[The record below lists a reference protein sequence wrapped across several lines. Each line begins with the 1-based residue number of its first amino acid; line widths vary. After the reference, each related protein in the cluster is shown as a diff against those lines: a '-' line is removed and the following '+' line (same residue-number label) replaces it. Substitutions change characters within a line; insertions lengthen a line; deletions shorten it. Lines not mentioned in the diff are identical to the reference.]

1 MIGQTISHYTILEK
15 LGEGGMG
22 IVYKAHDTKLDRDVA
37 LKFFPH
43 HVSATADDQSRF
55 LQEAQ
60 AAAALNHPN
69 ICTIHDICLDPDQ
82 QFIVMEWIDGR
93 TLRQMIPV
101 GKMQTAIDYAVHIG
115 DALQEAHSKGVVHRD
130 IKTDN
135 IMINAKNQIK
145 VMDFGLAKLMG
156 ASRLTK
162 TSTTVGTL
170 AYMAPEQIQS
180 GDVDARSDIFS
191 FGVVLYEML
200 TSHLPFRGEHEAA
213 MMYSIVNEEPKP
225 IQKYLPEA
233 SSELIH
239 VLNRALEK
247 EPDERYQSV
256 TEMVIDLRRLKKD
269 TGRFFRTAP
278 VAHHPEGMGEASE
291 NIHRRSRKRF
301 AIILLAAV
309 FIACVAA
316 AIVFLSPGTQLNPDM
331 KILDLQIPFQDVMYG
346 SLSAS
351 GKSIV
356 FPAADDQ
363 GKFDIY
369 MMNVST
375 RQPIRITNDSSRS
388 IHGVSISPDEGIIA
402 YKRTSFAGVSELV
415 VTPIGGISKVIKKN
429 NVVGVCGFCDGGKR
443 ILYLTAMKCSP
454 FQAIDTLWSY
464 ALDGSDQKSLV
475 ADTAFL
481 GSRWSY
487 DLSANGR
494 YVAWTKT
501 FAEGFS
507 EIMVRDLEKGT
518 VRRLTFD
525 KKFVDDVRWTPFGKI
540 VYASDRGGSVNLWMI
555 SEQGG
560 EPQQITRGT
569 GPHFPASIT
578 KDGKRLLYSELK
590 SVGTVKS
597 MDLASGTV
605 RQLSP
610 RDRLRSAPAVSN
622 SGRFIAFA
630 AQDQDAT
637 SLSYNIYIADRDG
650 KNIRKITDDV
660 NEKFSLSWSPD
671 DAQIKYSAASINDLK
686 DSVHVYIV
694 DPSRPGG
701 QRQLMAGSAWWWNA
715 KQLMVRQDMHSYLYS
730 IDSDHYEKTPED
742 SVFAFPVLNNKYV
755 VLYDHRKARKGLWIA
770 TMSSYQSN
778 GAAKATSLVKPLPL
792 LSARSVEGGDI
803 YYLTAI
809 GGAMYRLKLP
819 GGKSERVKNVPPGF
833 GVGYR
838 GRYGFTVCGNELVYT
853 EYQTHTRYFIIDNL
867 IK

>member
-1 MIGQTISHYTILEK
+1 MIGQTISHYKILEK

-22 IVYKAHDTKLDRDVA
+22 VVYKAHDTKLDRDVA
-37 LKFFPH
+37 LKFLPH
-43 HVSATADDQSRF
+43 HLAATPDDQARF
-55 LQEAQ
+55 LQEARS
-60 AAAALNHPN
+60 ASALNHPN

-82 QFIVMEWIDGR
+82 QYIVMECIDGK
-93 TLRQMIPV
+93 TLRQLIPIQ
-101 GKMQTAIDYAVHIG
+101 KMQTAIEYAIQIG
-115 DALQEAHSKGVVHRD
+115 EVLQEAHGKGVVHHD
-130 IKTDN
+130 VKTDN
-135 IMINAKNQIK
+135 IMVNAKNQIK
-145 VMDFGLAKLMG
+145 VMDFGLAKLKG
-156 ASRLTK
+156 SLRLTK
-162 TSTTVGTL
+162 TMSTAGTL

-180 GDVDARSDIFS
+180 GDVDTRSDIFS

-200 TSHLPFRGEHEAA
+200 TGHLPFRGEHEAA
-213 MMYSIVNEEPKP
+213 MMYSIVNEEPRP
-225 IQKYLPEA
+225 VQKYLPEA
-233 SSELIH
+233 SSELMHI
-239 VLNRALEK
+239 LNRALEK

-256 TEMVIDLRRLKKD
+256 AEMVIDLRRLKKD
-269 TGRFFRTAP
+269 TGRVFRTAP
-278 VAHHPEGMGEASE
+278 VAHHPEGMGESSE

-309 FIACVAA
+309 FIACAAA
-316 AIVFLSPGTQLNPDM
+316 AIVFLSHGPQLNPDM

-351 GKSIV
+351 GNSIV

-388 IHGVSISPDEGIIA
+388 ISGVSISPDEGTIA

-415 VTPIGGISKVIKKN
+415 VTPIGGISKVIKT

-443 ILYLTAMKCSP
+443 ILYLTAMKCSL
-454 FQAIDTLWSY
+454 FQVICTLWSY
-464 ALDGSDQKSLV
+464 ALDGSDQKSLF
-475 ADTAFL
+475 ADTAFS
-481 GSRWSY
+481 GTRWAY

-507 EIMVRDLEKGT
+507 EIMVSDLEKGT
-518 VRRLTFD
+518 DRRLTFD

-560 EPQQITRGT
+560 EPQQITRGA
-569 GPHFPASIT
+569 GPHFPTGIS
-578 KDGKRLLYSELK
+578 KDGKRLLYSEMQ
-590 SVGTVKS
+590 SVGSVKS

-610 RDRLRSAPAVSN
+610 GDRLRSSPAVSN

-630 AQDQDAT
+630 AQDQDAY
-637 SLSYNIYIADRDG
+637 SLSFSICIADRDG

-660 NEKFSLSWSPD
+660 NAKFSLSWSPD
-671 DAQIKYSAASINDLK
+671 DAQIEYSATRINDLK
-686 DSVHVYIV
+686 DSVHIYIV

-701 QRQLMAGSAWWWNA
+701 QRQLMAGTLAWWWNA
-715 KQLMVRQDMHSYLYS
+715 KQLMVKQDMRSYLYS
-730 IDSDHYEKTPED
+730 IGSDHYERTPED
-742 SVFAFPVLNNKYV
+742 SVFAYPVLNNKYV
-755 VLYDHRKARKGLWIA
+755 VLADYRKAGKGLWIA

-778 GAAKATSLVKPLPL
+778 GAAKATSLVKPMPL
-792 LSARSVEGGDI
+792 RWARSLEGGDI

-819 GGKSERVKNVPPGF
+819 GGRSERVKNVPPGF
-833 GVGYR
+833 GVGYS
-838 GRYGFTVCGNELVYT
+838 GLYAFTVCGNKLVYT
-853 EYQTHTRYFIIDNL
+853 EFQTHTRYFIIDNL